1 MVKLLFLPVRSSIE
15 EITTTTAV
23 RGSTIFMQYARHIY
37 RAEDTLP
44 NDEIDDLFGKLQQIQ
59 PPPSLIQ
66 RILTSVTK
74 LPKPQPVEQNSEI
87 DELDTLVVRKEML
100 PPS

>member
-1 MVKLLFLPVRSSIE
+1 MKLLLLPVRSSIE

-23 RGSTIFMQYARHIY
+23 RGSIIFMQDGRHIFL
-37 RAEDTLP
+37 AGDTLP
-44 NDEIDDLFGKLQQIQ
+44 NDEIDDLFQQLHQIQ

-66 RILTSVTK
+66 HILTSVAK
-74 LPKPQPVEQNSEI
+74 LPKPQPVEQESEI
-87 DELDTLVVRKEML
+87 DELDTLIVKKDML

>member
-1 MVKLLFLPVRSSIE
+1 
-15 EITTTTAV
+15 
-23 RGSTIFMQYARHIY
+23 MQYARHVY

-44 NDEIDDLFGKLQQIQ
+44 NDEIDDLFKKLQQVQ

-87 DELDTLVVRKEML
+87 HELDTLVVKKDML